1 MMITTLKPV
10 SLQEVVRGEVT
21 QDKQEAVP
29 LLTLAAAQG
38 PGSSLGMLLERNGAA
53 QDAKAARRYTLADQG
68 HAGAQCHLG
77 VFFLPRI

>member
-1 MMITTLKPV
+1 MMITTLKLV

-38 PGSSLGMLLERNGAA
+38 PGSSLGMLLERNWRGTGCE
-53 QDAKAARRYTLADQG
+53 AARRYTLADQG

-77 VFFLPRI
+77 VFFFPRI